1 MPDNIERFAD
11 GSAAFAGF
19 RDPAWHR
26 LGTIFQERATTEQVL
41 TMANMANWNVR
52 LVPTVSMVE
61 GKLVDVPE
69 RFTVVRDNP
78 VTLGQI
84 DGLGNV
90 GKRYREVQNE
100 QIFEFGDQILM
111 NNSDA
116 QWDTAG
122 SIREGRTIFGCIK
135 LPSSVKIGG
144 VDAVDQYMF
153 VTSSHDGSSGVQ
165 AALTPTRVVCA
176 NTLRIAQQNSTHTFK
191 ARHTASIDGRI
202 NDAITALTLS
212 ANYFETFVN
221 TAEQLADVT
230 VTDAQ
235 LDALIES
242 VYPQPEW
249 TEDSDKSRTGLTI
262 WENRGKLIHQ
272 IWNGEAD
279 QSGLDTMSAI
289 KGNGWGALNA
299 LSEAIDWYPVRSSGK
314 MERAAGFS
322 LHAEGEK
329 SKMSSALIKTLL
341 PELVVA

>member
-26 LGTIFQERATTEQVL
+26 LGTIFHERATTVEVL

-52 LVPTVSMVE
+52 LVPTVSLVE
-61 GKLVDVPE
+61 GKEVEVPE

-90 GKRYREVQNE
+90 GKRYTTVQNE
-100 QIFEFGDQILM
+100 QIFEFGDQILQ

-144 VDAVDQYMF
+144 VDPVDQYMF

-176 NTLRIAQQNSTHTFK
+176 NTLRIAQQNATHTFK

-212 ANYFETFVN
+212 ANYFENFVN

-235 LDALIES
+235 LDELIES
-242 VYPQPEW
+242 VYPKPDW
-249 TEDSDKSRTGLTI
+249 SEDSDKSRNSLTI
-262 WENRGKLIHQ
+262 WENRGDLVRS

-279 QSGLDTMSAI
+279 QSGLDTMSTI

-329 SKMSSALIKTLL
+329 SKMSSQLVKVLL
-341 PELVVA
+341 PEPVQA

>member
-144 VDAVDQYMF
+144 VDAV
-153 VTSSHDGSSGVQ
+153 TSSHDGSSGVQ

-279 QSGLDTMSAI
+279 QTGLDTMSTI

>member
-26 LGTIFQERATTEQVL
+26 LGTIFQERATTVEVL

-52 LVPTVSMVE
+52 LVPTVSLVE
-61 GKLVDVPE
+61 GKAVEVPE

-90 GKRYREVQNE
+90 GKRYTTVQNE
-100 QIFEFGDQILM
+100 QIFEFGDQILQ

-176 NTLRIAQQNSTHTFK
+176 NTLRIAQQNATHTFK

-212 ANYFETFVN
+212 ANYFEVFVN
-221 TAEQLADVT
+221 TAEQLADIT
-230 VTDAQ
+230 VTDAK
-235 LDALIES
+235 LDELIES
-242 VYPQPEW
+242 VYPKPEPKQDES
-249 TEDSDKSRTGLTI
+249 TTGLTL

-279 QSGLDTMSAI
+279 QSGLDTMSTI

-314 MERAAGFS
+314 MERASGFS

-329 SKMSSALIKTLL
+329 SKMSSQLVRALL
-341 PELVVA
+341 PEPVQA